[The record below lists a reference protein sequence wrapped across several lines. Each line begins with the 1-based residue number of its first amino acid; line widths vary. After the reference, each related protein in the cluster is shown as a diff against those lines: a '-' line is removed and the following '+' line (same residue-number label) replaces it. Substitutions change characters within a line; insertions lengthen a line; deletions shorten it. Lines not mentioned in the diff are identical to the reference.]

1 MTKPFLLPLNLQ
13 FFAEGEG
20 ETTATNANSSEATV
34 NTDNGG
40 SNKDTSAPAQPQQSD
55 VMIPKHR
62 FDEVNNKYK
71 EVKAQLDA
79 ILAQQAEA
87 ERKAQEEQGKFKEL
101 YEQTTNE
108 LTSFKSKFEQI
119 EARAKQLESVIQS
132 LLETKLNAIDEQYH
146 DLIPDNLTPEEK
158 LAWIDKA
165 EQKGLFKKKGQTPIG
180 EGTNPS
186 QAQAIDLNS
195 LSPIQLLKA
204 GYGSK

>member
-1 MTKPFLLPLNLQ
+1 MTKSFLLPLNLQ
-13 FFAEGEG
+13 FFAEGES
-20 ETTATNANSSEATV
+20 ESTATNANSSEATV
-34 NTDNGG
+34 NTDTGV
-40 SNKDTSAPAQPQQSD
+40 SNKDTSAPAQPQQSE

-108 LTSFKSKFEQI
+108 LTSFKSKYEQI

-132 LLETKLNAIDEQYH
+132 LLETKLSAIDEQYH

-186 QAQAIDLNS
+186 QAQTIDLNS

>member
-1 MTKPFLLPLNLQ
+1 MLKPILLPLNLQ
-13 FFAEGEG
+13 FFAEGESSNEG
-20 ETTATNANSSEATV
+20 GNASPSDATL
-34 NTDNGG
+34 NTDQGVNI
-40 SNKDTSAPAQPQQSD
+40 DTSAPAQQQNSE

-101 YEQTTNE
+101 YEKTTSE
-108 LTSFKSKFEQI
+108 FTTFKEQYEQV

-132 LLETKLNAIDEQYH
+132 LLETKLSVIDEQYH
-146 DLIPDNLTPEEK
+146 DLIPSNLTPEEK

-165 EQKGLFKKKGQTPIG
+165 EQKGLFGKKSQTPIG

-186 QAQAIDLNS
+186 QAQSIDLNS

>member
-1 MTKPFLLPLNLQ
+1 MLNPMLLPLNLQ
-13 FFAEGEG
+13 FFAEGESSNEG
-20 ETTATNANSSEATV
+20 GNASPSDATL
-34 NTDNGG
+34 NTDPGVNI
-40 SNKDTSAPAQPQQSD
+40 DTSAPAQQQNSE

-79 ILAQQAEA
+79 ILEQQAEA

-101 YEQTTNE
+101 YEKTASEFTM
-108 LTSFKSKFEQI
+108 FKEQYEQV

-132 LLETKLNAIDEQYH
+132 LLETKLSAIDEQYH

-165 EQKGLFKKKGQTPIG
+165 EQKGLFGKKAQTPIG

-195 LSPIQLLKA
+195 LSPIQLLRA

>member
-20 ETTATNANSSEATV
+20 DSTATNANSSEATV
-34 NTDNGG
+34 NTDNGV
-40 SNKDTSAPAQPQQSD
+40 SNKDTSAPAQPQQSE

-79 ILAQQAEA
+79 LLAQQAEA

-108 LTSFKSKFEQI
+108 LTSFKSQYEQI

-132 LLETKLNAIDEQYH
+132 LLETKLSAIDEQYH

>member
-1 MTKPFLLPLNLQ
+1 MTKSFLLPLNLQ

-20 ETTATNANSSEATV
+20 ESTATNANSSEATV
-34 NTDNGG
+34 NTDTGV
-40 SNKDTSAPAQPQQSD
+40 SNKDTSAPAHPQQSE

-108 LTSFKSKFEQI
+108 LTSFKSQYEQI

-132 LLETKLNAIDEQYH
+132 LLETKLSAIDEQYH

-158 LAWIDKA
+158 LTWIDKA
-165 EQKGLFKKKGQTPIG
+165 EQKGLFGKKTQTPIG

-195 LSPIQLLKA
+195 LSPIQLLRA

>member
-1 MTKPFLLPLNLQ
+1 MTKQFLLPLNLQ

-20 ETTATNANSSEATV
+20 ESTATDANSSEATV
-34 NTDNGG
+34 NTDNGV
-40 SNKDTSAPAQPQQSD
+40 SNKDTSAPAQPQQSE

-132 LLETKLNAIDEQYH
+132 LLETKLSAIDEQYH
-146 DLIPDNLTPEEK
+146 DLIPDNLSPEEK

-186 QAQAIDLNS
+186 QAQTIDLNS

>member
-34 NTDNGG
+34 NTDNGV
-40 SNKDTSAPAQPQQSD
+40 SNKDTSAPAQPQQSE

-132 LLETKLNAIDEQYH
+132 LLETKLSAIDEQYH
-146 DLIPDNLTPEEK
+146 DLIPDNLSPEEK
-158 LAWIDKA
+158 LAWINKA
-165 EQKGLFKKKGQTPIG
+165 EQKGLFAKKEKTPIG

-186 QAQAIDLNS
+186 QAQTIDLNS